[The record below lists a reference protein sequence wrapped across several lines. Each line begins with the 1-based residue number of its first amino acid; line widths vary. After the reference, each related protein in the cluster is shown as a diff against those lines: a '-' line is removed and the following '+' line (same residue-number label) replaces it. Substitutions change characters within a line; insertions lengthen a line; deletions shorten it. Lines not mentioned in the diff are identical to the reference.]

1 MQSYKK
7 QNQKEEYFNIDDLTL
22 QDAIDGGVME
32 DKISVK
38 RITVWTVVL
47 TIIVIVLCAI
57 AFNLYKYFKFEQQ
70 FQQAINTEYR
80 ELNTLRQNAF
90 TKLETKDVVDE
101 EAGFFR
107 IPIDSAMTL
116 IVRDYNQN

>member
-1 MQSYKK
+1 MYSEKK
-7 QNQKEEYFNIDDLTL
+7 QNKNEEYFNIDDATL

-38 RITVWTVVL
+38 NISVWTVVL

-80 ELNTLRQNAF
+80 ELNTLKKDALI
-90 TKLETKDVVDE
+90 KLETKELANE
-101 EAGFFR
+101 EAGLFR

-116 IVRDYNQN
+116 IVRDYN

>member
-1 MQSYKK
+1 MQSDKK
-7 QNQKEEYFNIDDLTL
+7 SNKNEEYFNIEDLTL

-38 RITVWTVVL
+38 RITFWTVILSV
-47 TIIVIVLCAI
+47 IVIVLCAI
-57 AFNLYKYFKFEQQ
+57 AFNLFKYFKFEQQ
-70 FQQAINTEYR
+70 FQQAVNTEYR
-80 ELNTLRQNAF
+80 ELNNLRQNAF
-90 TKLETKDVVDE
+90 HILETKDVVDE

-116 IVRDYNQN
+116 IVRDYKEN

>member
-1 MQSYKK
+1 MQSDKK
-7 QNQKEEYFNIDDLTL
+7 SNKNEEYFNIEDLTL

-38 RITVWTVVL
+38 RITFWTVIL
-47 TIIVIVLCAI
+47 TVIVIILCAI

-70 FQQAINTEYR
+70 FQQAVKTEYR
-80 ELNTLRQNAF
+80 ELNNLRQNAF
-90 TKLETKDVVDE
+90 HILETKDVVDE

-116 IVRDYNQN
+116 IVRDYKEN